1 MPMTTREHTI
11 ESLRRLALTTLVYGL
26 AVVLVGLTLPTV
38 LTPMPVAAFLPEPP
52 PVVAR
57 VPIAPQS
64 MEPAS

>member
-11 ESLRRLALTTLVYGL
+11 ESLRRLVLTTLVYGL
-26 AVVLVGLTLPTV
+26 AVVLVGLTLPRV
-38 LTPMPVAAFLPEPP
+38 LTPMPVAFLPKPP

-57 VPIAPQS
+57 VPVVSPS